1 MSVSELINSDIIV
14 AMKAKD
20 KVRLEALRSVK
31 KELIEA
37 RTAKGAADEMTDSD
51 ALLVIKKLVKQ
62 RKDSAALFIEQ
73 GRQDLAEV
81 ELAEMEAI
89 IGYLPVQMSAEEI
102 AVVVKR
108 LVEELGVTSIKEM
121 GKVMSAASSELAG
134 KADGKEISLA
144 VKALLS

>member
-51 ALLVIKKLVKQ
+51 ALLVIKRNNFV
-62 RKDSAALFIEQ
+62 
-73 GRQDLAEV
+73 
-81 ELAEMEAI
+81 
-89 IGYLPVQMSAEEI
+89 
-102 AVVVKR
+102 
-108 LVEELGVTSIKEM
+108 
-121 GKVMSAASSELAG
+121 
-134 KADGKEISLA
+134 
-144 VKALLS
+144 

>member
-1 MSVSELINSDIIV
+1 
-14 AMKAKD
+14 
-20 KVRLEALRSVK
+20 VK